1 MAIKEKITVQ
11 FKQWNCILKWGEYGN
26 GRAAL
31 QLMDADVGDLVM
43 TATVNLPEEDLE
55 DNEVFIKDYSEN
67 DGILEVLVNAGIIED
82 TGRRVQTGFV
92 TIPVCRVLK
101 KKG

>member
-1 MAIKEKITVQ
+1 MAIKKKGTVQ
-11 FKQWNCILKWGEYGN
+11 FKKWNCILKWSKYGN

-31 QLMDADVGDLVM
+31 QLIDDGELVL
-43 TATVNLPEEDLE
+43 TATVNLPDEDLE

-82 TGRRVQTGFV
+82 TGKRVRSGFV